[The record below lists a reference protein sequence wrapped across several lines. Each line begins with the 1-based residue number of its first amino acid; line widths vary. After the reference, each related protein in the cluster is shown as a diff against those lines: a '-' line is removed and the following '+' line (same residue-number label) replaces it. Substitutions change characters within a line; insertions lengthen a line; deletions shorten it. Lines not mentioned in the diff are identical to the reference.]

1 MYWDLY
7 VGPSLDTSQTKH
19 PSCWNQH
26 LIQSWWHLIPELRNQ
41 HLAQALKITRKSHW
55 NLQEITISIQVIH
68 LRLRHEQYFNI
79 QSTTPLPSHHPIQ
92 TNLDSLVQGSLLI
105 HSNSSRL
112 TTPYNFVTPSHK
124 QNKVQYSYFQVHR
137 GIYMY
142 FQSASSSHSDKA
154 REDMTFRGSNNPR
167 NVGTSIT
174 KCFKPYQHHPHT
186 LTKVREEITTFRGS
200 NNPRNIGNLKYKIF
214 WMDPPPLII
223 MFMDSP
229 LFI

>member
-79 QSTTPLPSHHPIQ
+79 QSTTPLSSHHLIQ

-124 QNKVQYSYFQVHR
+124 QNKVQYIYFQVHR
-137 GIYMY
+137 EIYMY
-142 FQSASSSHSDKA
+142 FQLASLSHCDQA
-154 REDMTFRGSNNPR
+154 REAMTFRGSNNPR

-174 KCFKPYQHHPHT
+174 T
-186 LTKVREEITTFRGS
+186 MS
-200 NNPRNIGNLKYKIF
+200 
-214 WMDPPPLII
+214 
-223 MFMDSP
+223 
-229 LFI
+229 

>member
-1 MYWDLY
+1 MNNISTY
-7 VGPSLDTSQTKH
+7 
-19 PSCWNQH
+19 NQLH
-26 LIQSWWHLIPELRNQ
+26 HCPLTTQSKQIWTLWFKEACL
-41 HLAQALKITRKSHW
+41 
-55 NLQEITISIQVIH
+55 
-68 LRLRHEQYFNI
+68 
-79 QSTTPLPSHHPIQ
+79 STAILH
-92 TNLDSLVQGSLLI
+92 VF
-105 HSNSSRL
+105 

-142 FQSASSSHSDKA
+142 LQSASSLHSDKA

-214 WMDPPPLII
+214 
-223 MFMDSP
+223 
-229 LFI
+229 